1 MWWAFLFG
9 GLYIGGVIAAVV
21 CAKKM
26 TKFGFVKK
34 LFKKKK
40 KTAYTACLIF
50 FAAVLGILVLT
61 IKTINAVIAM
71 LHLMVFW
78 LLADLVNMLIRKKRK
93 KEPKR
98 YYAGGIAIAFTFI
111 FLCIGAYLDFNVWE
125 TDYDIATDK
134 EVGTLRV
141 AMIADSH
148 VGTTFGGEGFAK
160 HLEKIQAAKPD
171 ILIVAGDFVDDDTTK
186 ENMIRSCKALGDLD
200 LKYGVYL
207 SFGNHDKG
215 YYNSRDYTGDDVVAE
230 LEKNGVH
237 VLFDETVLIDDRFY
251 VIGRKDR
258 SEIQRG
264 GGRKS
269 MDELIKDLD
278 QSKYMIV
285 IDHQPHDYDAQAA
298 SGVDLVLSGHT
309 HGGQVFPANV
319 FEALFK
325 ADDRVYGHEKRDNT
339 DFIVT
344 SGISDWAIIFKTCT
358 FSEFVIADINGK

>member
-1 MWWAFLFG
+1 MWWALLFG
-9 GLYIGGVIAAVV
+9 GLYIGGIIAAVV

-34 LFKKKK
+34 IFKDKK

-61 IKTINAVIAM
+61 IKTINAVIAL
-71 LHLMVFW
+71 LHLIVFW
-78 LLADLVNMLIRKKRK
+78 LLVDLVNMLIRKKRK

-98 YYAGGIAIAFTFI
+98 YYAGGIAIAFTII
-111 FLCIGAYLDFNVWE
+111 FLCIGAYLDFNVWQ
-125 TDYDIATDK
+125 TTYHLTTDK
-134 EVGTLRV
+134 ELGSLRV

-148 VGTTFGGEGFAK
+148 VGVTFDGEGFAK

-171 ILIVAGDFVDDDTTK
+171 LVIVAGDFVDDDTSK
-186 ENMIRSCKALGDLD
+186 EDMIRSCKALGDLD
-200 LKYGVYL
+200 TRYGVYY

-215 YYNSRDYTGDDVVAE
+215 YYNSRSYTGEDLKAE

-237 VLFDETVLIDDRFY
+237 VLQDETVLVDDRFY
-251 VIGRKDR
+251 VIGRQDR
-258 SEIQRG
+258 WVQLHG
-264 GGRKS
+264 GGRKT

-319 FEALFK
+319 LEALFK
-325 ADDRVYGHEKRDNT
+325 ADDRVYGHEKRNNT